1 MLNFFATCAKGLETL
16 LFEELLSLGADDV
29 KQTNAGCYFK
39 GDQLTGYRICLWSRL
54 ASRVLMQLD
63 KQPVTNR
70 DELLQA
76 ATDIDWPMLFSEQ
89 ATIAVDFR
97 GTTDALNHS
106 QFSAR
111 VVKDGIVD
119 RFREDQH
126 ARPSVDAHNPDI
138 RINVR
143 LQREQATFYLDLSG
157 SGLHKRGYRSRAG
170 AAPLRETLAA
180 AVVSRAGFYDI
191 DFKSESSIA
200 DIFCGSGT
208 LLLEAAQV
216 ATDRAPGLN
225 RTEWGFTA
233 WRGHRPALWN
243 TLLAEAEERFAQGKE
258 VCKLVFVGVDT
269 DAKVLQ
275 AASENAKDLE
285 LEAFCE
291 WRQGDALETDISD
304 LGKGLIMTNPP
315 YGERLGDDLAVLLL
329 YRQLGQR
336 LREHFV
342 GWKAAVL
349 APEAVLL
356 KRLKLTSH
364 KKYKLFNGAIP
375 VTLALFD
382 INESQVE
389 FTKTHNDDLANRLRK
404 NAQKLTKWARKE
416 GVNCYRLYDADLPEY
431 NAAVDVYDD
440 HLVIQEYAAP
450 SEIPDGV
457 ADDRF
462 WHLLETIPAVLPFTE
477 QQMTVKQRRKQQG
490 KQQYQKQEDTETVE
504 REVQEY
510 NARFKVNLS
519 DYLDTGL
526 FLDHRIVRKEIQRLA
541 RDKRVL
547 NLFAY
552 TGTASV
558 HAAVGGASHVT
569 TVDLSNT
576 YLNWAKDN
584 FRLNHETISK
594 HDFIQA
600 DCLTWMAEQSAE
612 QNNEPRA
619 SCWDLIFLDPPTFS
633 NSKRMQDSFDVQRD
647 HMKLIA
653 DAKALL
659 AENGLLIFST
669 NKRKF
674 KLDHEALAELDLK
687 AEDKS
692 KWSVPQDFARNPNI
706 HQCWFITHV

>member
-1 MLNFFATCAKGLETL
+1 MLNFFATCAKGLEPL
-16 LFEELLSLGADDV
+16 LFEELLSLGAEDV

-39 GDQLTGYRICLWSRL
+39 GDQLTGYRMCLWSRL
-54 ASRVLMQLD
+54 ASRILMHLD
-63 KQPVTNR
+63 KLPVTNR

-76 ATDIDWPMLFSEQ
+76 STDIDWPLLFSEQ
-89 ATIAVDFR
+89 ATIAIDFR

-126 ARPSVDAHNPDI
+126 ARPNVDAQNPDI

-180 AVVSRAGFYDI
+180 AVVSRAGLHEIEFD
-191 DFKSESSIA
+191 SESAIA

-243 TLLAEAEERFAQGKE
+243 GLLAEAEERFAQGKAK
-258 VCKLVFVGVDT
+258 CKLVFVGVDT

-275 AASENAKDLE
+275 AASENARDLE
-285 LEAFCE
+285 LESFCE
-291 WRQGDALETDISD
+291 WRQGDALETDIND
-304 LGKGLIMTNPP
+304 LGKGLMITNPP
-315 YGERLGDDLAVLLL
+315 YGERMGDDLAVLLL

-382 INESQVE
+382 VNESQVE
-389 FTKTHNDDLANRLRK
+389 FTKSHNDDLANRLRK

-431 NAAVDVYDD
+431 NAAIDVYDD

-450 SEIPDGV
+450 SEIPEGV

-462 WHLLETIPAVLPFTE
+462 WHLLETIPGVLPFTE

-490 KQQYQKQEDTETVE
+490 KQQYQKEEETETVE

-510 NARFKVNLS
+510 NTRFKVNLS

-541 RDKRVL
+541 RDKKVL

-558 HAAVGGASHVT
+558 HAAVGGATHVT
-569 TVDLSNT
+569 TVDMSNT

-600 DCLTWMAEQSAE
+600 DCLTWMAEQKEAQAE
-612 QNNEPRA
+612 T
-619 SCWDLIFLDPPTFS
+619 WDLIFLDPPTFS

-647 HMKLIA
+647 HMNLIA

-659 AENGLLIFST
+659 AEQGLLIFST

-674 KLDHEALAELDLK
+674 KLDHEALTELGLK